1 MKKFIAIATL
11 ALLSECALFAAPKT
25 VTINPT
31 EPAKEVVDTTVTET
45 DSIDDTTLA
54 EEQAAYDFEKER
66 LEIERL
72 KEVSKSANAV
82 ALTAVTFGTV
92 IPCAAMGVISGLVFY
107 YNSKKRKEK
116 YRLIE
121 KAIEKG
127 VNIPESVFNE
137 GKTKNKNES
146 KPIAQI
152 RKAIV
157 LISVGIAGI
166 IFFIFCNSAEMAG
179 LVSMVALIGIGNLIV
194 GILEYRKQ
202 QGKAEQE
209 ETIENDATKD

>member
-1 MKKFIAIATL
+1 
-11 ALLSECALFAAPKT
+11 
-25 VTINPT
+25 
-31 EPAKEVVDTTVTET
+31 
-45 DSIDDTTLA
+45 
-54 EEQAAYDFEKER
+54 
-66 LEIERL
+66 
-72 KEVSKSANAV
+72 
-82 ALTAVTFGTV
+82 
-92 IPCAAMGVISGLVFY
+92 FY
-107 YNSKKRKEK
+107 YNLKKRKEK

-127 VNIPESVFNE
+127 VDIPESVFSE
-137 GKTKNKNES
+137 GKSKDKNES
-146 KPIAQI
+146 APIAQI

>member
-1 MKKFIAIATL
+1 MKKFLTIAIL

-25 VTINPT
+25 VTIKPS
-31 EPAKEVVDTTVTET
+31 EPAKEVVDTTVTAT

-54 EEQAAYDFEKER
+54 KNQAAYDLEKER
-66 LEIERL
+66 LELEHR
-72 KEVSKSANAV
+72 KQVSKSENAI
-82 ALTAVTFGTV
+82 ALISVICGTILPFTAICV
-92 IPCAAMGVISGLVFY
+92 IIWLVFY
-107 YNSKKRKEK
+107 YSAKKRKEK

-166 IFFIFCNSAEMAG
+166 IFFSICNSAEMAG

-209 ETIENDATKD
+209 EIGENDATKD

>member
-54 EEQAAYDFEKER
+54 EDQAAYDFEKER

-72 KEVSKSANAV
+72 KEVSKSENAV

-92 IPCAAMGVISGLVFY
+92 IPFAAICVIIWLVFY
-107 YNSKKRKEK
+107 YNLKKRKEK

-127 VNIPESVFNE
+127 VDIPESVFSE
-137 GKTKNKNES
+137 GKSKSKNES
-146 KPIAQI
+146 APIAQI

-166 IFFIFCNSAEMAG
+166 IFFSICNSAEMAG

>member
-1 MKKFIAIATL
+1 MKKFLTIAIL

-25 VTINPT
+25 VTIKPS
-31 EPAKEVVDTTVTET
+31 EPAKEVVDTTVTAT

-54 EEQAAYDFEKER
+54 KNQAAYDLEKER
-66 LEIERL
+66 LELEHR
-72 KEVSKSANAV
+72 KQVSKSENAI
-82 ALTAVTFGTV
+82 ALISVICGTV
-92 IPCAAMGVISGLVFY
+92 LPFTAICVIIWLVFY
-107 YNSKKRKEK
+107 YSAKKRKEK

-166 IFFIFCNSAEMAG
+166 IFFSICNSAEMAG

>member
-1 MKKFIAIATL
+1 MKKFLTIAIL

-25 VTINPT
+25 VTIKPS
-31 EPAKEVVDTTVTET
+31 EPAKEVVDTTVTAT

-54 EEQAAYDFEKER
+54 KNQAAYDLEKER
-66 LEIERL
+66 LELEHR
-72 KEVSKSANAV
+72 KQVSKSENAI
-82 ALTAVTFGTV
+82 ALISVICGTV
-92 IPCAAMGVISGLVFY
+92 LPFTAICVIIWLVFY
-107 YNSKKRKEK
+107 YSSKKRKEK

-166 IFFIFCNSAEMAG
+166 IFFSICNSAEMAG

>member
-54 EEQAAYDFEKER
+54 EDQAAYDFEKER

-72 KEVSKSANAV
+72 KEVSKSENAV

-92 IPCAAMGVISGLVFY
+92 IPFAAICVIIWLVFY
-107 YNSKKRKEK
+107 YNLKKSKEK

-127 VNIPESVFNE
+127 VDIPESVFSE
-137 GKTKNKNES
+137 GKSKSKNES
-146 KPIAQI
+146 APIAQI

-157 LISVGIAGI
+157 LISVGVACIV
-166 IFFIFCNSAEMAG
+166 FFAICGSPEMAG
-179 LVSMVALIGIGNLIV
+179 LVSMVALIGIGNLTV

-202 QGKAEQE
+202 QRKSNSE
-209 ETIENDATKD
+209 ETVENDATED

>member
-1 MKKFIAIATL
+1 MKKFLTIAIL

-25 VTINPT
+25 VTIKPS
-31 EPAKEVVDTTVTET
+31 EPAKEVVDTTVAAT

-54 EEQAAYDFEKER
+54 KNQAAYDFEKEQ
-66 LEIERL
+66 LELEHR
-72 KEVSKSANAV
+72 KKVSKNKNAI

-92 IPCAAMGVISGLVFY
+92 IPFTAICVIIWLVCY

-137 GKTKNKNES
+137 GKTKGKNES

-166 IFFIFCNSAEMAG
+166 IFFIICNSAEMAG

>member
-31 EPAKEVVDTTVTET
+31 GPTKEAVDTTVTET

-54 EEQAAYDFEKER
+54 EDQAAYDFEKER

-72 KEVSKSANAV
+72 KEVSKSENAV

-92 IPCAAMGVISGLVFY
+92 IPFAAICVIIWLVFY

-127 VNIPESVFNE
+127 VDIPESVFSE
-137 GKTKNKNES
+137 GKSKSKNES
-146 KPIAQI
+146 APIAQI

-157 LISVGIAGI
+157 LISVGVAGI
-166 IFFIFCNSAEMAG
+166 VFFAICGSPEMAG
-179 LVSMVALIGIGNLIV
+179 LVSMVALIGIGNLTV

-202 QGKAEQE
+202 QRKSNSE
-209 ETIENDATKD
+209 ETVENDATED

>member
-1 MKKFIAIATL
+1 MCIIRR
-11 ALLSECALFAAPKT
+11 
-25 VTINPT
+25 T
-31 EPAKEVVDTTVTET
+31 ENSDYQPDRTGKEVVDTTVTET

-54 EEQAAYDFEKER
+54 EDQAAYDFEKER

-72 KEVSKSANAV
+72 KEVSKSENAV

-92 IPCAAMGVISGLVFY
+92 IPFAAICVIIWLVFY
-107 YNSKKRKEK
+107 YNLKKSKEK

-137 GKTKNKNES
+137 GKTKGKNES

-166 IFFIFCNSAEMAG
+166 IFFIFCNGAEMAG

-209 ETIENDATKD
+209 ETTENDATKD

>member
-1 MKKFIAIATL
+1 MKKFLTIAIL

-25 VTINPT
+25 VTIKPS
-31 EPAKEVVDTTVTET
+31 EPAKEVVDTTVTAT

-54 EEQAAYDFEKER
+54 KNQAAYDFEKEQ
-66 LEIERL
+66 LELEHR
-72 KEVSKSANAV
+72 KQVSKSENAI
-82 ALTAVTFGTV
+82 ALISVICGTFLPFTAICV
-92 IPCAAMGVISGLVFY
+92 IIWLVFY

-137 GKTKNKNES
+137 GKTKGKNES

>member
-1 MKKFIAIATL
+1 M
-11 ALLSECALFAAPKT
+11 SEQDLNKNNEK
-25 VTINPT
+25 V
-31 EPAKEVVDTTVTET
+31 EDAKETTAKENTEVAT
-45 DSIDDTTLA
+45 
-54 EEQAAYDFEKER
+54 EEA
-66 LEIERL
+66 
-72 KEVSKSANAV
+72 
-82 ALTAVTFGTV
+82 
-92 IPCAAMGVISGLVFY
+92 
-107 YNSKKRKEK
+107 KKASE
-116 YRLIE
+116 E

>member
-1 MKKFIAIATL
+1 MKKFLTIAIL

-25 VTINPT
+25 VTIKPS
-31 EPAKEVVDTTVTET
+31 EPAKEVVDTTVTAT

-54 EEQAAYDFEKER
+54 KNQAAYDFEKER

-72 KEVSKSANAV
+72 KEVSKSENAV

-92 IPCAAMGVISGLVFY
+92 IPFAAICVIIWLVFY
-107 YNSKKRKEK
+107 YNLKKSKEK

-127 VNIPESVFNE
+127 VDIPESVFNE
-137 GKTKNKNES
+137 GKTKGKNES

-166 IFFIFCNSAEMAG
+166 IFFIICGSPEMAG
-179 LVSMVALIGIGNLIV
+179 LVSMVALIGIGNLTV

-202 QGKAEQE
+202 QRKSNSE
-209 ETIENDATKD
+209 ETIENDATED